1 MVNINCYQLFGCN
14 KLIIILLKNIN
25 ITVYIKFKMKQ
36 NINNYVK
43 WFIYAN
49 SFLALFNWTY

>member
-14 KLIIILLKNIN
+14 KLIIILLKI
-25 ITVYIKFKMKQ
+25 IHIIVYIEFEMKQ
-36 NINNYVK
+36 NIKNYGK
-43 WFIYAN
+43 WFIYEN